1 MSGLFLK
8 ILNLSITA
16 SWLILA
22 IIIIRQLM
30 RKVPKW
36 IVCALWALAAF
47 RLICPF
53 SFESALSLIPS
64 SETVPY
70 DIAMKAEPAIDSGLS
85 SVNNIINPLIA
96 DSFTPDPA
104 ASANP
109 LQIVIPLI
117 SLVWIIGMIVML
129 LYAFVSYFRLIK
141 TVQISVSVKDN
152 ILACDEVKSPFIL
165 GIIKPVIYVPS
176 FMSGETLDCVINHE
190 KAHIQ
195 RHDHWWKPLGFLLLS
210 VYWFNPLCWAA
221 YILLCRDIE
230 MACDEKVVRDMD
242 NYQKAAYS
250 QALLDCNFP
259 RRKIAACPLAFGEV
273 GVKRRVKSVLNY
285 KKPAFWIIVLGII
298 VCVVVSICFL
308 TDPADTSQTRGNI
321 DGINMNSTLEDTPDS
336 ANISSVM
343 GNLDEA
349 NTNSTLEETPN
360 SDNTS
365 QINGNLNAPNENSTT
380 EDPSSLKTAEILYGE
395 ELLDYLA
402 ALPNDAGK
410 LSEMGCF
417 VISNNGNVYGINNLS
432 EFMTKYNAKNP
443 AALTI
448 VQYTTEGDPIFAYA
462 SFDGKQ
468 VTLTRDSRR
477 DKFGAEQT
485 SVETYRYFSVFE
497 WTGEDGNT
505 YEEIV
510 AHDDPELTSEKM
522 IELLASSQF
531 VEGQK
536 KQFAWIGSFAK
547 NTASGLGTTNMGNE
561 EKWGVTLA
569 VENVTPSGATL
580 KCIQSGG
587 EITGELNTGSRF
599 IIEKWSQ
606 EMGWQEAPCFCEPYW
621 TMEAWLII
629 KDGTSEWEVDWERL
643 YGELPAGKYRIGKE
657 IMDFRGTG
665 DYDKQMYYAEFTI
678 E

>member
-22 IIIIRQLM
+22 IIIIRPLM

-36 IVCALWALAAF
+36 IVCALWAMAAF

-53 SFESALSLIPS
+53 SLESALSLIPS

-85 SVNNIINPLIA
+85 SVNNMINPLIS
-96 DSFTPDPA
+96 DNFTPDPV

-109 LQIVIPLI
+109 LQIVIPLV
-117 SLVWIIGMIVML
+117 SLVWIFGMIVML
-129 LYAFVSYFRLIK
+129 LYAFISYLRLKK

-152 ILACDEVKSPFIL
+152 IQACDEVKSPFIL
-165 GIIKPVIYVPS
+165 GIVKPVIYVPS
-176 FMSGETLDCVINHE
+176 FMSGETLDCVISHE

-195 RHDHWWKPLGFLLLS
+195 RHDHWWKPLGYLLLT

-221 YILLCRDIE
+221 YMLLCRDIE
-230 MACDEKVVRDMD
+230 MACDEKVIHDMD
-242 NYQKAAYS
+242 NNQKAAYS

-273 GVKRRVKSVLNY
+273 GVKKRVKSVLNY
-285 KKPAFWIIVLGII
+285 KKPAFWIILLGIA
-298 VCVVVSICFL
+298 VCVAISICFL
-308 TDPADTSQTRGNI
+308 TDPADTSQKKEANL
-321 DGINMNSTLEDTPDS
+321 NSIVEEIPNPAD
-336 ANISSVM
+336 ISSAK
-343 GNLDEA
+343 GNRDE
-349 NTNSTLEETPN
+349 E
-360 SDNTS
+360 
-365 QINGNLNAPNENSTT
+365 NLNSA
-380 EDPSSLKTAEILYGE
+380 LKETQNLYGD

-402 ALPNDAGK
+402 ALPNDAEK

-417 VISNNGNVYGINNLS
+417 VISNNGNVYGMNNLS
-432 EFMTKYNAKNP
+432 EFMTRYYAKNP

-462 SFDGKQ
+462 SCDGKL

-477 DKFGAEQT
+477 DKFGVEQT
-485 SVETYRYFSVFE
+485 SVETFRYFSVFE
-497 WTGEDGNT
+497 WTGDDGNT

-510 AHDDPELTSEKM
+510 THDDPELTSEKM

-536 KQFAWIGSFAK
+536 KEFAWIGSFAQ
-547 NTASGLGTTNMGNE
+547 NTANDSGTTNMGNE
-561 EKWGVTLA
+561 DKWGVALT

-580 KCIQSGG
+580 KSTQHGG
-587 EITGELNTGSRF
+587 EADGELETGSWF
-599 IIEKWSQ
+599 IIEKWSK
-606 EMGWQEAPCFCEPYW
+606 EMGWQEAPCFCEPCW
-621 TMEAWLII
+621 TEEAWLIA
-629 KDGTSEWEVDWERL
+629 KDDTSEWAVDWAWL

-665 DYDKQMYYAEFTI
+665 DYDKQIYYAEFTI

>member
-22 IIIIRQLM
+22 IIIIRPLM

-36 IVCALWALAAF
+36 IVCALWAMAAF

-53 SFESALSLIPS
+53 SLESALSLIPS

-85 SVNNIINPLIA
+85 SVNNMINPLIS
-96 DSFTPDPA
+96 DNFTPDPA

-109 LQIVIPLI
+109 LQIVIPLV
-117 SLVWIIGMIVML
+117 SLVWIFGMIVML
-129 LYAFVSYFRLIK
+129 LYTFISYFRLKK

-152 ILACDEVKSPFIL
+152 ILACDDVKSPFIL
-165 GIIKPVIYVPS
+165 GIVKPMIYVPS

-195 RHDHWWKPLGFLLLS
+195 RYDHWWKPLGYLLLT

-221 YILLCRDIE
+221 FILLCRDIE
-230 MACDEKVVRDMD
+230 MACDERVIRNMD
-242 NYQKAAYS
+242 NNGKARYS

-259 RRKIAACPLAFGEV
+259 RRKIAACPLAFGEA
-273 GVKRRVKSVLNY
+273 GVKKRVKSVLNY
-285 KKPAFWIIVLGII
+285 KKPAFWIIVLGIM
-298 VCVVVSICFL
+298 VCVVVSICFM
-308 TDPADTSQTRGNI
+308 TDPVDTSQTKEANL
-321 DGINMNSTLEDTPDS
+321 NSILEEIPNPAD
-336 ANISSVM
+336 ISSAK
-343 GNLDEA
+343 GNRDEE
-349 NTNSTLEETPN
+349 NLNSALEETQN
-360 SDNTS
+360 
-365 QINGNLNAPNENSTT
+365 
-380 EDPSSLKTAEILYGE
+380 LYGD

-402 ALPNDAGK
+402 ALPNDAEK

-417 VISNNGNVYGINNLS
+417 VISNNGNVYGRNNLS
-432 EFMTKYNAKNP
+432 EFMTRYYAKDP

-462 SFDGKQ
+462 SCDGKL

-477 DKFGAEQT
+477 DKFGGEQT
-485 SVETYRYFSVFE
+485 SVETYRYFSIFE

-510 AHDDPELTSEKM
+510 THDDPELTSEKM

-536 KQFAWIGSFAK
+536 KEFAWIGSFAQ
-547 NTASGLGTTNMGNE
+547 NTANDSGTTNMGNE
-561 EKWGVTLA
+561 DKWGVALT

-580 KCIQSGG
+580 KCTQHGG
-587 EITGELNTGSRF
+587 EADGELETGSMF
-599 IIEKWSQ
+599 IIEKWSK
-606 EMGWQEAPCFCEPYW
+606 ETGWQEAPCFCEPCW
-621 TMEAWLII
+621 TEEAWLII
-629 KDGTSEWEVDWERL
+629 KDDTSEWEVDWAWL

-657 IMDFRGTG
+657 IMDFRETG

>member
-30 RKVPKW
+30 RKMPKW

-70 DIAMKAEPAIDSGLS
+70 DIAIKAEPAIDSGLS

-129 LYAFVSYFRLIK
+129 LYAFVSYCRLIK

-195 RHDHWWKPLGFLLLS
+195 RHDHWWKPLGFLLLTI
-210 VYWFNPLCWAA
+210 YWFNPLCWAA

-308 TDPADTSQTRGNI
+308 TDPAD
-321 DGINMNSTLEDTPDS
+321 
-336 ANISSVM
+336 ISSAK

-349 NTNSTLEETPN
+349 NTNSILKETP
-360 SDNTS
+360 DLADTS
-365 QINGNLNAPNENSTT
+365 QKNGNLNETNTNSTT
-380 EDPSSLKTAEILYGE
+380 EK
-395 ELLDYLA
+395 
-402 ALPNDAGK
+402 
-410 LSEMGCF
+410 
-417 VISNNGNVYGINNLS
+417 
-432 EFMTKYNAKNP
+432 
-443 AALTI
+443 
-448 VQYTTEGDPIFAYA
+448 
-462 SFDGKQ
+462 
-468 VTLTRDSRR
+468 
-477 DKFGAEQT
+477 EQ
-485 SVETYRYFSVFE
+485 
-497 WTGEDGNT
+497 N
-505 YEEIV
+505 
-510 AHDDPELTSEKM
+510 
-522 IELLASSQF
+522 
-531 VEGQK
+531 
-536 KQFAWIGSFAK
+536 
-547 NTASGLGTTNMGNE
+547 
-561 EKWGVTLA
+561 
-569 VENVTPSGATL
+569 
-580 KCIQSGG
+580 
-587 EITGELNTGSRF
+587 
-599 IIEKWSQ
+599 
-606 EMGWQEAPCFCEPYW
+606 
-621 TMEAWLII
+621 
-629 KDGTSEWEVDWERL
+629 
-643 YGELPAGKYRIGKE
+643 YRINAQEQGFLDQSPYQGVRRRSSE
-657 IMDFRGTG
+657 ETPVPDARSRHRG
-665 DYDKQMYYAEFTI
+665 Y
-678 E
+678 

>member
-8 ILNLSITA
+8 TLNLSITA
-16 SWLILA
+16 SWLIFA
-22 IIIIRQLM
+22 IIIIRPLM
-30 RKVPKW
+30 RKMPKW

-64 SETVPY
+64 SETVPC

-109 LQIVIPLI
+109 LQIVIPLV

-141 TVQISVSVKDN
+141 TVQISVCVKDN

-195 RHDHWWKPLGFLLLS
+195 RHDHWWKPLGYLLLS

-250 QALLDCNFP
+250 QVLLDCNFP

-308 TDPADTSQTRGNI
+308 TDPADTS
-321 DGINMNSTLEDTPDS
+321 S
-336 ANISSVM
+336 AM

-349 NTNSTLEETPN
+349 NTNSTLEETP
-360 SDNTS
+360 DPANTS
-365 QINGNLNAPNENSTT
+365 QINGNLNATNENSTT
-380 EDPSSLKTAEILYGE
+380 EDPSSRNKTAEILYGE

-432 EFMTKYNAKNP
+432 EFVTKYNANNP

-477 DKFGAEQT
+477 DKFGEEQT
-485 SVETYRYFSVFE
+485 SVETYRYFSGFE

-536 KQFAWIGSFAK
+536 KQFAWIGPFARK
-547 NTASGLGTTNMGNE
+547 ATGKPLGTVFSGSFT
-561 EKWGVTLA
+561 V
-569 VENVTPSGATL
+569 PSGSNIGNMRPKPYLISIKST
-580 KCIQSGG
+580 
-587 EITGELNTGSRF
+587 
-599 IIEKWSQ
+599 IIYV
-606 EMGWQEAPCFCEPYW
+606 F
-621 TMEAWLII
+621 
-629 KDGTSEWEVDWERL
+629 
-643 YGELPAGKYRIGKE
+643 
-657 IMDFRGTG
+657 
-665 DYDKQMYYAEFTI
+665 YYCSPRWYS
-678 E
+678 

>member
-30 RKVPKW
+30 RKMPKW

-70 DIAMKAEPAIDSGLS
+70 DIAIKAEPAIDSGLS

-195 RHDHWWKPLGFLLLS
+195 RHDHWWKPLGFLLLTI
-210 VYWFNPLCWAA
+210 YWFNPLCWAA

-242 NYQKAAYS
+242 NYQKASYS

-308 TDPADTSQTRGNI
+308 TDPAD
-321 DGINMNSTLEDTPDS
+321 
-336 ANISSVM
+336 ISSAK

-349 NTNSTLEETPN
+349 NTNSILKETP
-360 SDNTS
+360 DLADTS
-365 QINGNLNAPNENSTT
+365 QKNGNLNETNTNSTT
-380 EDPSSLKTAEILYGE
+380 EDPSSRNKTAEILYGE

-417 VISNNGNVYGINNLS
+417 VISNNGNV
-432 EFMTKYNAKNP
+432 
-443 AALTI
+443 
-448 VQYTTEGDPIFAYA
+448 
-462 SFDGKQ
+462 
-468 VTLTRDSRR
+468 
-477 DKFGAEQT
+477 
-485 SVETYRYFSVFE
+485 
-497 WTGEDGNT
+497 
-505 YEEIV
+505 
-510 AHDDPELTSEKM
+510 
-522 IELLASSQF
+522 
-531 VEGQK
+531 
-536 KQFAWIGSFAK
+536 
-547 NTASGLGTTNMGNE
+547 
-561 EKWGVTLA
+561 
-569 VENVTPSGATL
+569 
-580 KCIQSGG
+580 
-587 EITGELNTGSRF
+587 
-599 IIEKWSQ
+599 
-606 EMGWQEAPCFCEPYW
+606 
-621 TMEAWLII
+621 
-629 KDGTSEWEVDWERL
+629 
-643 YGELPAGKYRIGKE
+643 
-657 IMDFRGTG
+657 
-665 DYDKQMYYAEFTI
+665 
-678 E
+678 